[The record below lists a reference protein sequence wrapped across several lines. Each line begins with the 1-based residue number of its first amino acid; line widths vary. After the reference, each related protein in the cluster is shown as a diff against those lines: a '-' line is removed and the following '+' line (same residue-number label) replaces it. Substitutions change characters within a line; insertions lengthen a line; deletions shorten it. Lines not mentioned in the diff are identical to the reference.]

1 MKKKIDKSTVIIIG
15 IISAFILF
23 IICMIHYGN
32 RSTENTFQLSEVND
46 GVYAIYYST
55 NSRVPAQNYEVITV
69 CCNGNIYT
77 CKGSVQ
83 ISYVDIEPYATV
95 KQYNLVNSDEVHIYV
110 PKGTVSYEESV
121 NISRWKANSIYKIGY
136 SIFEY
141 PPHNQ
146 TIF

>member
-1 MKKKIDKSTVIIIG
+1 MKKKIDKPTVIIIG

-23 IICMIHYGN
+23 IACMIHYGN

-55 NSRVPAQNYEVITV
+55 HSRVPAQNYEVITV

-77 CKGSVQ
+77 FKGSVQ
-83 ISYVDIEPYATV
+83 ISYVDTEPYATV

-110 PKGTVSYEESV
+110 PKGTVAYEESV
-121 NISRWKANSIYKIGY
+121 NIGR
-136 SIFEY
+136 
-141 PPHNQ
+141 
-146 TIF
+146 

>member
-23 IICMIHYGN
+23 IACMIHYGN

-55 NSRVPAQNYEVITV
+55 HSRVPAQNYEVITV
-69 CCNGNIYT
+69 CCDGNIYT
-77 CKGSVQ
+77 FKGSVQ
-83 ISYVDIEPYATV
+83 ISYVDTEPYATV

-121 NISRWKANSIYKIGY
+121 NISR
-136 SIFEY
+136 
-141 PPHNQ
+141 
-146 TIF
+146 

>member
-23 IICMIHYGN
+23 IVCMIHYGN

-55 NSRVPAQNYEVITV
+55 HSRVPAQNYEVITA

-77 CKGSVQ
+77 FKGSVQ
-83 ISYVDIEPYATV
+83 ISYVDTEPYATV
-95 KQYNLVNSDEVHIYV
+95 KQYNFVDRDEVHMYV
-110 PKGTVSYEESV
+110 PKGTVSFEKSV
-121 NISRWKANSIYKIGY
+121 NIDR
-136 SIFEY
+136 
-141 PPHNQ
+141 
-146 TIF
+146 

>member
-23 IICMIHYGN
+23 IVCMIHYGN

-55 NSRVPAQNYEVITV
+55 HSRVPAQNYEVITV

-77 CKGSVQ
+77 FNGDVQ
-83 ISYVDIEPYATV
+83 ISYVDTEPYAIV
-95 KQYNLVNSDEVHIYV
+95 KQYNFVNSDEVHIYV
-110 PKGTVSYEESV
+110 PKGTVAYEESI
-121 NISRWKANSIYKIGY
+121 NIGR
-136 SIFEY
+136 
-141 PPHNQ
+141 
-146 TIF
+146 

>member
-15 IISAFILF
+15 IISAFVLF

-55 NSRVPAQNYEVITV
+55 HSRVPAQNYEVITV

-77 CKGSVQ
+77 FKGSVQ
-83 ISYVDIEPYATV
+83 ISYVDTEPYATV

-110 PKGTVSYEESV
+110 PKGTVSYEKV
-121 NISRWKANSIYKIGY
+121 
-136 SIFEY
+136 
-141 PPHNQ
+141 
-146 TIF
+146 

>member
-15 IISAFILF
+15 IISAFVLF

-32 RSTENTFQLSEVND
+32 QSTENTFRLSEVND

-55 NSRVPAQNYEVITV
+55 HSRVPAQNYEVITV

-77 CKGSVQ
+77 FKGSVQ
-83 ISYVDIEPYATV
+83 ISYVDTEPYATV

-110 PKGTVSYEESV
+110 PKGTVAYEESV
-121 NISRWKANSIYKIGY
+121 SIGR
-136 SIFEY
+136 
-141 PPHNQ
+141 
-146 TIF
+146 

>member
-15 IISAFILF
+15 IISAFVLF

-32 RSTENTFQLSEVND
+32 RSTENIFQLSEVND

-55 NSRVPAQNYEVITV
+55 HSRVPAQNYEVITV

-77 CKGSVQ
+77 FKGSVQ
-83 ISYVDIEPYATV
+83 ISYVDTEPYATV

-110 PKGTVSYEESV
+110 LKGTVAYEESV
-121 NISRWKANSIYKIGY
+121 NIGR
-136 SIFEY
+136 
-141 PPHNQ
+141 
-146 TIF
+146 

>member
-15 IISAFILF
+15 IISAFVLF

-32 RSTENTFQLSEVND
+32 RSTENTLQLSEVND

-55 NSRVPAQNYEVITV
+55 HSRVPAQNYEVITV

-77 CKGSVQ
+77 FKGSVQ
-83 ISYVDIEPYATV
+83 ISYVDTEPYATV

-110 PKGTVSYEESV
+110 PKETVAYEESV
-121 NISRWKANSIYKIGY
+121 NIGR
-136 SIFEY
+136 
-141 PPHNQ
+141 
-146 TIF
+146 